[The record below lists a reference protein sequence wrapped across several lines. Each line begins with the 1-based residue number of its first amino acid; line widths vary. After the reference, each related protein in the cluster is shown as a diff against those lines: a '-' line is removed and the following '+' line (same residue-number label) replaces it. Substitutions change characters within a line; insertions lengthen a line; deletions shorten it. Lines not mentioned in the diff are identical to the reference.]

1 MERLNERLKRFE
13 NKVKQVDVFVEKNN
27 LSKKEQIVPE
37 GIMDGQK
44 MKDITK
50 EVGVSRTR
58 AQE

>member
-1 MERLNERLKRFE
+1 MERLNGRLKRFE

>member
-13 NKVKQVDVFVEKNN
+13 NKVKQVDAFVEKDNV
-27 LSKKEQIVPE
+27 SKKEQIVLE